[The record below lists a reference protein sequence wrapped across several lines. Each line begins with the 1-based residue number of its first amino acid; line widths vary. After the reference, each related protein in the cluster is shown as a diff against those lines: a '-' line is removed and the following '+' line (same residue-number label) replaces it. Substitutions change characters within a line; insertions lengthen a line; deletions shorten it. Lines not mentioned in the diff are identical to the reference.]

1 MKKTIIFVVAAIVIA
16 MSLAFSAS
24 AKELV
29 LMSGDTLDNT
39 WAEQALTLEPGKVGN
54 AICDTF
60 DSINAYA
67 AQLCFHQGVTDGNY
81 NTIDISEYMNNPDAV
96 LHMWIYI
103 DDIDEA
109 ALDGRQSDIHFG
121 NGMLGGPQIHFEI
134 GQYLKTGWTELNIKL
149 SDGVADSGFDPTKVD
164 AGRYV
169 QYGYTNKVMLDDV
182 KLVIPESGSQ
192 GGDDPVT
199 PPTADYISVAVVCA
213 VVAGAALIFA
223 KKKTK

>member
-1 MKKTIIFVVAAIVIA
+1 MKKIILMVMALIMVMMLAIGV
-16 MSLAFSAS
+16 S

-39 WAEQALTLEPGKVGN
+39 WAEQALTLEQGKVGN

-60 DSINAYA
+60 DSISEHP
-67 AQLCFHQGVTDGNY
+67 AQLCFHQGVTDGVY
-81 NTIDISEYMNNPDAV
+81 NTVDISEYMNNPDAY
-96 LHMWIYI
+96 LHMWVYI
-103 DDIDEA
+103 EDIDEA
-109 ALDGRQSDIHFG
+109 LLEGGQSYIHFG
-121 NGMLGGPQIHFEI
+121 NGMLGGPQINFYI
-134 GQYLKTGWTELNIKL
+134 GQYLKDGWTELNIKL
-149 SDGVADSGFDPTKVD
+149 SDGVADAGFDPTKID

-199 PPTADYISVAVVCA
+199 PPTADYISVAVICA
-213 VVAGAALIFA
+213 AVAGAALVFT
-223 KKKTK
+223 KKKAK

>member
-1 MKKTIIFVVAAIVIA
+1 MKKIILMVMALIMVMMLAIGV
-16 MSLAFSAS
+16 S

-109 ALDGRQSDIHFG
+109 LLEGAQSVIHFG
-121 NGMLGGPQIHFEI
+121 NGMLGGPQINFEI
-134 GQYLKTGWTELNIKL
+134 GQYLKDGWTELNIKL
-149 SDGVADSGFDPTKVD
+149 SDGVADAGFDPTKVD

-199 PPTADYISVAVVCA
+199 PPTADYISVAVICSA
-213 VVAGAALIFA
+213 VAGAALVFT
-223 KKKTK
+223 KKKAK